1 MNLYR
6 EKEIE
11 STFVEIIEP
20 NLRNKNNIIGCI
32 YRHPNIPVAKF
43 TSDFL
48 NPLLEKLS
56 HKKKEIIL
64 MVDFNINILNC
75 DSDKYTTDFIDTM
88 YAFLLYPTINTPTT
102 ITATSKTLIDNI
114 FYNDFTKKNSAGNIL
129 TSISDHLTQNL
140 LISNQTEVS
149 QNNN

>member
-1 MNLYR
+1 
-6 EKEIE
+6 
-11 STFVEIIEP
+11 
-20 NLRNKNNIIGCI
+20 
-32 YRHPNIPVAKF
+32 
-43 TSDFL
+43 
-48 NPLLEKLS
+48 
-56 HKKKEIIL
+56 

-75 DSDKYTTDFIDTM
+75 DSDKDTTDFIDTM